1 MSAKIENIKIEY
13 DQNETG
19 KYLLD
24 LKTVAEFR
32 QTNLCHCPMN
42 KVSTAITLVAV
53 EWNLRPNRAK
63 EFKTIKKIVIN
74 SVLNN

>member
-1 MSAKIENIKIEY
+1 MSVKIVVIQKEY

-19 KYLLD
+19 KHLLD

-32 QTNLCHCPMN
+32 KTNLCCCPMGM
-42 KVSTAITLVAV
+42 VSCAIALVGYQ
-53 EWNLRPNRAK
+53 WNLRPNRAK
-63 EFKTIKKIVIN
+63 EFKVIKRIVIN